1 MFATLECVQL
11 SFLCFYGIQIGI
23 GTWEMGSNQIRG
35 FTYFHF
41 QFHLKKTIS
50 GLRYRFC
57 DISCITYCY
66 ISLSCVP
73 PVFAWLRYRFCDIS
87 CITYCYISRSCVP
100 PVFAWVRKLRGLP
113 YMTSAVGGGGGHQK
127 ADKRNKISWS
137 VTLTRGEGV
146 KKSKNF
152 ADNRRTSYMEA
163 PNGVAMLD
171 DQSSDVSYV
180 HHFISNRNTG

>member
-23 GTWEMGSNQIRG
+23 GTWEMGSNQIRW
-35 FTYFHF
+35 FAYFHF

-113 YMTSAVGGGGGHQK
+113 YMTSAVGRGRGSPKSRRKEQNQLICDLDKGGGGQK
-127 ADKRNKISWS
+127 IQKIC
-137 VTLTRGEGV
+137 G
-146 KKSKNF
+146 
-152 ADNRRTSYMEA
+152 
-163 PNGVAMLD
+163 
-171 DQSSDVSYV
+171 QSPDIIYGSP
-180 HHFISNRNTG
+180 